1 MTTVDDVV
9 RFLESFAPRQLA
21 ADWDNVGLL
30 LGDRARPVGRVLTC
44 LTVSPAVVDEALDE
58 RVDLVVAHHPLPF
71 KPLRTITTDDYSGG
85 LVWRLASAG
94 VSLYSPH
101 TAFDSAADGIN
112 QRLAEGLGL
121 VDVTPLEPIESSGDP
136 TVGVGRRGRLPKPL
150 RLVDFAARVK
160 KFLHVAT
167 LEVVGDDERT
177 LESVAVACGSAGE
190 MLGAA
195 RRARADVFVTGE
207 ARFHTAVEADALG
220 LALILAGHYATE
232 RFGIEH
238 LAVVVHRAFP
248 DLIVRP
254 AHREHD
260 PLRRV

>member
-9 RFLESFAPRQLA
+9 RFLEAFAPRATA

-30 LGDRARPVGRVLTC
+30 LGDRRRPVGRVLTC

-58 RVDLVVAHHPLPF
+58 RVDLLVAHHPLPF
-71 KPLRTITTDDYSGG
+71 KPLRTITTDDYAGG

-112 QRLAEGLGL
+112 QRLAAGLGL
-121 VDVTPLEPIESSGDP
+121 VDVAPLEPIAASADP
-136 TVGVGRRGRLPKPL
+136 TVGVGRRGHLPQPQRLA
-150 RLVDFAARVK
+150 DFVARVK
-160 KFLHVAT
+160 KLLHVGE
-167 LEVVGDDERT
+167 LDVVGDDERT
-177 LESVAVACGSAGE
+177 IGSVAVACGSAGD
-190 MLGAA
+190 LLSAA
-195 RRARADVFVTGE
+195 LRARADVFVTGE
-207 ARFHTAVEADALG
+207 ARFHSAVEAEARGIALV
-220 LALILAGHYATE
+220 LAGHYATE

-238 LAVVVHRAFP
+238 LAVVVHREFP
-248 DLIVRP
+248 DLVVRP
-254 AHREHD
+254 AHRERD